1 MLRSEFTFLFSL
13 RGKNMKKYEAP
24 LYERAEMETQDVITA
39 SSGIVDNGTSS
50 YEYNGETITGNKGTF
65 SGLFSDIW

>member
-1 MLRSEFTFLFSL
+1 
-13 RGKNMKKYEAP
+13 MKKYEAP